1 MLLDFINIPRLRK
14 AIIYFAVMLLT
25 LLLQNTLLSRIEIF
39 GVKAMMLPIAA
50 VAVGFFEGGVWGG
63 IFGLVLGFFS
73 DMSLNGAP
81 VLMTVLFPLMGFAA
95 GVLTTFF
102 MNKRLSSFVFTAIGA
117 LVLTAMGQ
125 GFSAFVFS
133 DTDKLSVLLVAGLQC
148 VLSLPFIFVVFY
160 PCRRIS
166 GLDLSK

>member
-1 MLLDFINIPRLRK
+1 MLLDMINIEKVRR
-14 AIIYFAVMLLT
+14 AIVYFGVMLLV
-25 LLLQNTLLSRIEIF
+25 LLVQNDILSHFTIL
-39 GVKAMMLPIAA
+39 GVHALIAPIAV